1 MNLSANEAE
10 RDTGASSALTLFA
23 DEGLPFPPVP
33 ALLLASMTQQGAAWF
48 ATRPVASTPYDLHHF
63 LDEVETQPDVA
74 DYAVVGF
81 DGHGTNSWAVHFY
94 LVQKGIALFIKL
106 PWGGAYLE
114 PEPARARITEMFEWA
129 VAVQSQLQ
137 RAESA
142 GKIPPGTRLHV
153 AASRFDHAGWRWVGV
168 EQSAAETPWNP
179 AGGMRAAVL
188 QEFEAVIAGRALAGG
203 SNPQGQTA

>member
-10 RDTGASSALTLFA
+10 RDTGAPSALTLFA

-33 ALLLASMTQQGAAWF
+33 TALASALQVQGRAWF
-48 ATRPVASTPYDLHHF
+48 ATRPVASSPYDFHHF

-94 LVQKGIALFIKL
+94 LVGQGLALFIKL

-114 PEPARARITEMFEWA
+114 PEPARAHITEMFDWA
-129 VAVQSQLQ
+129 AALLSHLQ

-142 GKIPPGTRLHV
+142 GKIPPGMRLHV
-153 AASRFDHAGWRWVGV
+153 AASRFDHAGWRWVAAG
-168 EQSAAETPWNP
+168 QNAAETPWNP

-188 QEFEAVIAGRALAGG
+188 QELEAVIAGRALAGG
-203 SNPQGQTA
+203 SNPQGPMT